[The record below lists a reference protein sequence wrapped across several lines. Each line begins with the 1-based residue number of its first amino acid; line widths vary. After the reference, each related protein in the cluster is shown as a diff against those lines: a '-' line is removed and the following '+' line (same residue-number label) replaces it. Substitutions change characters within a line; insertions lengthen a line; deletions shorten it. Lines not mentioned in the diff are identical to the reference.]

1 MEQQD
6 DQKKAE
12 KKRKQAEAWQKWR
25 KSPKGAAYVLKQKMK
40 AAGVDLEHG
49 KS

>member
-12 KKRKQAEAWQKWR
+12 KKRKQAEAWKRWYL
-25 KSPKGAAYVLKQKMK
+25 SPKGQAYRQKDKERRALKEQ
-40 AAGVDLEHG
+40 A
-49 KS
+49 